1 MGRGRPSKIQ
11 DAKIKKALLE
21 AIGYTMT
28 YQDACAYAGVSVQ
41 TFWLWRTT
49 AEQALADMAEGG
61 AREGKSPLKKD
72 IPYIEFWRELQEVE
86 QKTQFELSKSQI
98 KLAKGGGRVRETV
111 TTEMLLPNEDGQFV
125 VARIDK
131 RVHVKELA
139 PDGTAGR
146 YILDRRFGWDG
157 AGDGSQDG
165 GATESV
171 KDFKERAEKWRT
183 EADEALSLFDDLDEG
198 GDGD

>member
-21 AIGYTMT
+21 AIRHTMT
-28 YQDACAYAGVSVQ
+28 YQDACAYAGISVQ

-49 AEQALADMAEGG
+49 AEQALADMDEGG

-72 IPYIEFWRELQEVE
+72 IPYIEFWRELQEAE
-86 QKTQFELSKSQI
+86 QATQFELAKSQL
-98 KLAKGGGRVRETV
+98 KLARGGGRVRETI
-111 TTEMLLPNEDGQFV
+111 TTETLLPNEDGEFV

-131 RVHVKELA
+131 RVKVNELA

-146 YILDRRFGWDG
+146 YILDRRYGWH
-157 AGDGSQDG
+157 GDYTGEVVEAG
-165 GATESV
+165 GASV
-171 KDFKERAEKWRT
+171 ADFKAQAEQRRAE
-183 EADEALSLFDDLDEG
+183 ADAALSLFDDLEEG
-198 GDGD
+198 EA